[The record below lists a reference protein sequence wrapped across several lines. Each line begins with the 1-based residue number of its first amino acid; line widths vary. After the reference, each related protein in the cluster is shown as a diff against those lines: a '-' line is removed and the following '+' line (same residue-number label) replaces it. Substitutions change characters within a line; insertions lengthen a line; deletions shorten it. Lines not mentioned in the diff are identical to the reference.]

1 MLEIPQLI
9 PTIISMAN
17 RYPKFKYTL
26 TAILVAVSLCA
37 PSSSVSEAKSSTL
50 NELYQK
56 LSNATQSESVLL
68 EKEIRFLWQQSGSNV
83 VDLLLKRAQNA
94 HNRLEHRLAAEH
106 FTAVIELAPDFSPA
120 WTGRASAYLALGL
133 LGPALSDLEHALTL
147 DTQNFEALT
156 GLGVILEQI
165 DAPEL
170 ALRAYDEVLAIHP
183 HLEQVINA
191 RSRVA
196 EKVSGLPL

>member
-9 PTIISMAN
+9 PNIMSMAN
-17 RYPKFKYTL
+17 RYPKFKCAL
-26 TAILVAVSLCA
+26 TATLLAVSLCA
-37 PSSSVSEAKSSTL
+37 PSISVADTKSNTL
-50 NELYQK
+50 YDLYQK
-56 LSNATQSESVLL
+56 LSSATQSESVLL

-94 HNRLEHRLAAEH
+94 QNRLEHGLAAEH

-133 LGPALSDLEHALTL
+133 HGPALSDLEHALSL
-147 DTQNFEALT
+147 DPQNFEALT
-156 GLGVILEQI
+156 GLGVILEKLE
-165 DAPEL
+165 APEL

-183 HLEQVINA
+183 YLEQVINA

>member
-9 PTIISMAN
+9 PNIMSMAN
-17 RYPKFKYTL
+17 RYPKFKCAL
-26 TAILVAVSLCA
+26 TATLLAVSLCA
-37 PSSSVSEAKSSTL
+37 PSFAVADKKSNTL
-50 NELYQK
+50 YDLYQK
-56 LSNATQSESVLL
+56 LSSATQSESVLL

-94 HNRLEHRLAAEH
+94 QNRLEHGLAAEH

-120 WTGRASAYLALGL
+120 WTGRASAYLALEL
-133 LGPALSDLEHALTL
+133 HGPALSDLEHALSL
-147 DTQNFEALT
+147 DPQNFEALT
-156 GLGVILEQI
+156 GLGVILEKLE
-165 DAPEL
+165 APEL

>member
-1 MLEIPQLI
+1 MLEILQLI
-9 PTIISMAN
+9 PNIIRMAN
-17 RYPKFKYTL
+17 RYPKFKYVL
-26 TAILVAVSLCA
+26 TATLLAVSLCA
-37 PSSSVSEAKSSTL
+37 PSFSVADTNSNTL
-50 NELYQK
+50 DDLYQK

-94 HNRLEHRLAAEH
+94 QNRLEHGLAAEH

-120 WTGRASAYLALGL
+120 WTGRASAYLALAL
-133 LGPALSDLEHALTL
+133 HGPALSDLERALSL
-147 DTQNFEALT
+147 DPQNFEALT
-156 GLGVILEQI
+156 GLGVILEQLE
-165 DAPEL
+165 APER
-170 ALRAYDEVLAIHP
+170 ALRAYNEVLAIHT

-191 RSRVA
+191 RPRVA

>member
-1 MLEIPQLI
+1 MC
-9 PTIISMAN
+9 MAN
-17 RYPKFKYTL
+17 RYPKFKYAL
-26 TAILVAVSLCA
+26 TATLFAVSVCA
-37 PSSSVSEAKSSTL
+37 PNFSVADSKSSTL
-50 NELYQK
+50 DDLYQK
-56 LSNATQSESVLL
+56 LSDATQSESVLL

-94 HNRLEHRLAAEH
+94 QNRLEHGLAAEH

-120 WTGRASAYLALGL
+120 WTGRASAYLALEL
-133 LGPALSDLEHALTL
+133 HGPALSDLEHALSL
-147 DTQNFEALT
+147 DPQNFEALT
-156 GLGVILEQI
+156 GLGVILEQLE
-165 DAPEL
+165 APER

>member
-9 PTIISMAN
+9 PNIMPMAN
-17 RYPKFKYTL
+17 RYPKFKCAL
-26 TAILVAVSLCA
+26 TATLLAVSLCA
-37 PSSSVSEAKSSTL
+37 PRFSIADAKSNTL
-50 NELYQK
+50 YDLYQK
-56 LSNATQSESVLL
+56 LSSATQSESVLL

-94 HNRLEHRLAAEH
+94 QNRLEHGLAAEH

-120 WTGRASAYLALGL
+120 WTGRASAYLALEL
-133 LGPALSDLEHALTL
+133 HGPALSDLEHALSL
-147 DTQNFEALT
+147 DPQNFEAMT
-156 GLGVILEQI
+156 GLGVILEKLE
-165 DAPEL
+165 APEL

>member
-9 PTIISMAN
+9 PNIIRMAN
-17 RYPKFKYTL
+17 RYPKFKYAL
-26 TAILVAVSLCA
+26 TATLIAVSLCA
-37 PSSSVSEAKSSTL
+37 PSFSVADANSNTL
-50 NELYQK
+50 DDLYQK

-94 HNRLEHRLAAEH
+94 QNRLEHGLAAEH

-120 WTGRASAYLALGL
+120 WTGRASAYLALEL
-133 LGPALSDLEHALTL
+133 HGPALSDLEHALSL
-147 DTQNFEALT
+147 DPQNFEALT
-156 GLGVILEQI
+156 GLGVILEQLE
-165 DAPEL
+165 APER

>member
-1 MLEIPQLI
+1 MC
-9 PTIISMAN
+9 MAN
-17 RYPKFKYTL
+17 RYPKFKYAL
-26 TAILVAVSLCA
+26 TATLLAIALCA
-37 PSSSVSEAKSSTL
+37 PSFSVADTKSSRL
-50 NELYQK
+50 DELYQK

-68 EKEIRFLWQQSGSNV
+68 EKEVRFLWQQSGSNV

-94 HNRLEHRLAAEH
+94 QNRLEHGLAAEH

-120 WTGRASAYLALGL
+120 WTGRASAYLALEL
-133 LGPALSDLEHALTL
+133 HGPALSDLEHALSL
-147 DTQNFEALT
+147 DPQNFEALT
-156 GLGVILEQI
+156 GLGVILEHL

-183 HLEQVINA
+183 HLEQVIIA

-196 EKVSGLPL
+196 EIVSGLPL

>member
-1 MLEIPQLI
+1 MLEIPQLVPNI
-9 PTIISMAN
+9 MCMAN
-17 RYPKFKYTL
+17 RDPKFKYAL
-26 TAILVAVSLCA
+26 TATLFAVSLCA
-37 PSSSVSEAKSSTL
+37 PSFSVADTKSNTL
-50 NELYQK
+50 DDLYQK

-94 HNRLEHRLAAEH
+94 QNRLEHGLAAEH

-120 WTGRASAYLALGL
+120 WTGRASAYLALEL
-133 LGPALSDLEHALTL
+133 HGPALSDLERALTL
-147 DTQNFEALT
+147 DPQNFEALT
-156 GLGVILEQI
+156 GLGVILEQV
-165 DAPEL
+165 DALEL

-196 EKVSGLPL
+196 KSVSGLPL

>member
-1 MLEIPQLI
+1 
-9 PTIISMAN
+9 MAN
-17 RYPKFKYTL
+17 RYPKFKYALTVTL
-26 TAILVAVSLCA
+26 LAVSLCA
-37 PSSSVSEAKSSTL
+37 PSFSVADTKANTL
-50 NELYQK
+50 ADLYQK

-94 HNRLEHRLAAEH
+94 QNRLEHGLAAEH

-120 WTGRASAYLALGL
+120 WTGRASAYLALEL
-133 LGPALSDLEHALTL
+133 HGPALSDLEHALTL
-147 DTQNFEALT
+147 DPRNFEALT

>member
-9 PTIISMAN
+9 PNIIRMAN
-17 RYPKFKYTL
+17 RYPKFKCAL
-26 TAILVAVSLCA
+26 TATLLAVSLCA
-37 PSSSVSEAKSSTL
+37 PSFSAADTNFNTL
-50 NELYQK
+50 DDLYQK

-94 HNRLEHRLAAEH
+94 QNRLEHGLAAEH

-120 WTGRASAYLALGL
+120 WTGRANAYLALEL
-133 LGPALSDLEHALTL
+133 HGPALSDLEHALSL
-147 DTQNFEALT
+147 DPQNFEALT
-156 GLGVILEQI
+156 GLGVILEKLE
-165 DAPEL
+165 APEL

>member
-1 MLEIPQLI
+1 
-9 PTIISMAN
+9 MAN
-17 RYPKFKYTL
+17 RHPKFKYAL
-26 TAILVAVSLCA
+26 TATLLAVSLCA
-37 PSSSVSEAKSSTL
+37 PSFSIADTNSKTL
-50 NELYQK
+50 DDLYQK

-94 HNRLEHRLAAEH
+94 QNRLEHGLAAEH

-120 WTGRASAYLALGL
+120 WTGRASAYLALEL
-133 LGPALSDLEHALTL
+133 HGPALSDLEHALSL
-147 DTQNFEALT
+147 DPQNFEALT

-165 DAPEL
+165 EAPEL

-196 EKVSGLPL
+196 KSVSGLPL

>member
-1 MLEIPQLI
+1 MC
-9 PTIISMAN
+9 MAN
-17 RYPKFKYTL
+17 RYPKFKYAL
-26 TAILVAVSLCA
+26 TATLLVVSLCA
-37 PSSSVSEAKSSTL
+37 PSFSVAETKINTL
-50 NELYQK
+50 NDLYQK
-56 LSNATQSESVLL
+56 LSNATQSEAVLL

-94 HNRLEHRLAAEH
+94 QNRLEHGLAAEH

-120 WTGRASAYLALGL
+120 WTGRASAYLALEL
-133 LGPALSDLEHALTL
+133 HGPALSDLEHALSL
-147 DTQNFEALT
+147 DPQNFEALT
-156 GLGVILEQI
+156 GLGVILEHL

-196 EKVSGLPL
+196 KSVSGLPL